1 MHKQISLRSDIVV
14 LGDEYILIDT
24 QNNQIRKYNS
34 AGIRILAIIDEGA
47 ASIAE
52 IMSELQNTSYRELST
67 KDIEEFVSFLKANNL
82 LV

>member
-14 LGDEYILIDT
+14 LGDENILIDT

-34 AGIRILAIIDEGA
+34 AGIRIISIIDEGA
-47 ASIAE
+47 ASIAD
-52 IMSELQNTSYRELST
+52 IMSELQNTSYSELRT
-67 KDIEEFVSFLKANNL
+67 KDIEEFISFLRTNNL